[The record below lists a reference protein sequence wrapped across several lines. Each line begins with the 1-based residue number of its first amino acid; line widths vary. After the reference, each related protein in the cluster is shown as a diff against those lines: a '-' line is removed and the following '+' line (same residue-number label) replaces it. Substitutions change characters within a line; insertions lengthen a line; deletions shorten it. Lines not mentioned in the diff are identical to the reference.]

1 METDTLSADG
11 LLGARAATQLVLDEL
26 GIENYRFDVEPREGA
41 FEVFVEHDRDG
52 AWHDVRLTEDAA
64 ALIAAGRDASV
75 RAEVARRWRARL
87 LGA

>member
-1 METDTLSADG
+1 M
-11 LLGARAATQLVLDEL
+11 LDEL

-52 AWHDVRLTEDAA
+52 AWHDVRLTEDAT

-75 RAEVARRWRARL
+75 RAQVAGRWRARL